1 MSESRSSSVS
11 MSSVNT
17 ASHPPTRP
25 EPQYLLPDGRVPVVV
40 SADAAENIGRY
51 AAAVARYVRTHPD
64 LDIQRIAAY
73 LLDAR
78 PVRRHRALI
87 AATDR
92 DQLLA
97 ALDAVAADKAHPD
110 VVRGTASSHR
120 IAYVYPG
127 QGSQRPGMGAVDYR
141 HSSTYRAAVDE
152 CHAESLAL
160 FGTSPLDYVLG
171 RGDAAETDDV
181 RIVQPALFM
190 HMLGLTAMWDAAGV
204 RPAMTVGHSQ
214 GEIAAAVRSGIATL
228 REALIVVTERARAVD
243 EIAPRGY
250 TMAVIGVD
258 LDEAERLLARNSGW
272 MELSVVNSA
281 HILCVSGER
290 GAVLGLIAV
299 LEAEGKF
306 AKEIRVAYPAHTS
319 IVSKFSDTL
328 KTAFDEHGMAEFFAS
343 PQIPCIGA
351 TLGEAIEPT
360 MRVRDYWFWN
370 LRNRVRFDRAVT
382 AAADDGTD
390 VFIEI
395 AEHPTLVL
403 ALSETLAQHAG
414 TTILGTR
421 RRECTDHGLFT
432 RNVLAVAAADAG
444 FDWSNWAVPGRVKG
458 LPLEGFPN
466 SVMRR
471 THLWARHDAGA
482 GDRINRPGWAAPR
495 TDHDVRVLETVWQRP
510 ASRKLVAPQRI
521 AVLAP
526 EGADRELAAAI
537 CETAPQHGAVA
548 WQLPVGGAD
557 IGPMD
562 AALLLLPAGTGDVEA
577 DVAGLLADSGWR
589 GGLAEL
595 PATIWVVTTGAETVS
610 DDDLPDA
617 AQAANVAGLRCLAIE
632 NAGVRLAQLDLP
644 AGGSADDVLSA
655 VHIAGESAVAIRDGA
670 VFVKRL
676 APVENPVAEAPDLSH
691 VVITGGTG
699 QIGLVM
705 AERFARD
712 GARRIT
718 LLSRSGG
725 GEPAQRT
732 AARVA
737 NRFGVDVEIRR
748 CDLTD
753 TTSVAAAAA
762 DLLPVSLLVHAA
774 LDYVDRPL
782 AEITGDDV
790 HRALDAKVLGLRRLL
805 DELGTVGRVLICS
818 SLAATLGG
826 RGQALYAASNRLLE
840 VEAARLRADG
850 VDATAIGWG
859 LWAVQGPLDRAGLER
874 VTATGVVPMAPSA
887 ALEAG
892 LGVHGCDVQVM
903 AASWPDL
910 RGLLAMTGTASL
922 LDDVPDTV
930 FTAVDDAA
938 VADAAVDDLGEAMV
952 VVAEAEP
959 AAESAAVPDVAQVA
973 TVPVGSGDLTA
984 DLTVELAVAMG
995 LGTADIDPAAPL
1007 VALGMDS
1014 LQALDF
1020 RKRVQSSL
1028 SCDLPVEA
1036 ILGGAS
1042 LNEVVDLMQVAS

>member
-1 MSESRSSSVS
+1 MSESTSPS
-11 MSSVNT
+11 
-17 ASHPPTRP
+17 RP
-25 EPQYLLPDGRVPVVV
+25 QPSCPQPSDPQSAHAQYRLPDGRVPVVI
-40 SADAAENIGRY
+40 SADAAEHLGRY
-51 AAAVARYVRTHPD
+51 AAAVARYVRAHPD
-64 LDIQRIAAY
+64 LDIHAIAAY

-87 AATDR
+87 ATPNR
-92 DQLLA
+92 CHLLA
-97 ALDAVAADKAHPD
+97 ALDAIVADTAHPD

-127 QGSQRPGMGAVDYR
+127 QGSQRPGMGAVDYQ
-141 HSSTYRAAVDE
+141 HSGAYRAAVDE

-160 FGTSPLDYVLG
+160 FGASPIDYVLG

-181 RIVQPALFM
+181 RVVQPALFM

-214 GEIAAAVRSGIATL
+214 GEIAAAVRSGVATL

-243 EIAPRGY
+243 EISPRGY

-290 GAVLGLIAV
+290 GVVLGLVEA
-299 LEAEGKF
+299 LEAAGKF

-319 IVSKFSDTL
+319 IVSKFDEVLAS
-328 KTAFDEHGMAEFFAS
+328 AFDGYGVGEFFA
-343 PQIPCIGA
+343 PPRIPCIGA
-351 TLGEAIEPT
+351 TLGEAIDTT
-360 MRVRDYWFWN
+360 MPVRDYWFWN

-382 AAADDGTD
+382 AAADDGAD

-414 TTILGTR
+414 ATILGTR
-421 RRECTDHGLFT
+421 RRECADHGRFT
-432 RNVLAVAAADAG
+432 RNLLAVAASDAT
-444 FDWSNWAVPGRVKG
+444 FDWASWAVPGRPRN

-471 THLWARHDAGA
+471 TRLWARHDAGA
-482 GDRINRPGWAAPR
+482 DDRINRPGWAAPR
-495 TDHDVRVLETVWQRP
+495 LDHDVRVLTTEWQRP
-510 ASRKLVAPQRI
+510 ARRNLVAPQQI
-521 AVLAP
+521 AVLTPA
-526 EGADRELAAAI
+526 GADLELAAAI
-537 CETAPQHGAVA
+537 CATAPQHGAVA
-548 WQLPVGGAD
+548 WQVPDGGAD
-557 IGPMD
+557 IGPLD
-562 AALLLLPAGTGDVEA
+562 AALLLLPEGMGDVEA
-577 DVAGLLADSGWR
+577 DVSRVLAHSGWR
-589 GGLAEL
+589 GGLTDL
-595 PATIWVVTTGAETVS
+595 PSTFWVVTTGAETVS
-610 DDDLPDA
+610 AGDVPDA
-617 AQAANVAGLRCLAIE
+617 AQAANVAGLRCLATE
-632 NAGVRLAQLDLP
+632 NAGVRFAQLDLP
-644 AGGSADDVLSA
+644 ASGGSADDVLSA
-655 VHIAGESAVAIRDGA
+655 VHIAGEAAVAVRDGA
-670 VFVKRL
+670 VHVKRL
-676 APVENPVAEAPDLSH
+676 VPVEASADGQPDLRH

-699 QIGLVM
+699 QVGLVM

-712 GARRIT
+712 GARRVT

-725 GEPAQRT
+725 GELAQRT

-737 NRFGVDVEIRR
+737 NRFGVDVEVRR

-753 TTSVAAAAA
+753 EASVAAATVG
-762 DLLPVSLLVHAA
+762 LEPVSMLVHAA
-774 LDYVDRPL
+774 LEYVDRPL
-782 AEITGDDV
+782 DEITDGDV
-790 HRALDAKVLGLRRLL
+790 RRALDAKVGGLGRVL
-805 DELGTVGRVLICS
+805 DALGHVGRVLICS

-826 RGQALYAASNRLLE
+826 RDQALYAASNRLLE
-840 VEAARLRADG
+840 VEAARLRGEG
-850 VDATAIGWG
+850 VDATAVGWG
-859 LWAVQGPLDRAGLER
+859 LWAVQGPLDATGLAR
-874 VTATGVVPMAPSA
+874 VAATGVVPMAPSA
-887 ALEAG
+887 ALDAG
-892 LGVHGCDVQVM
+892 LGIHGFDAQVM

-910 RGLLAMTGTASL
+910 RGLLTMTGTATL

-930 FTAVDDAA
+930 VHAPVVDDI
-938 VADAAVDDLGEAMV
+938 DEEMVDEEMT
-952 VVAEAEP
+952 VVAEAVP
-959 AAESAAVPDVAQVA
+959 AAEPVAVEAASA
-973 TVPVGSGDLTA
+973 TGDLAA
-984 DLTVELAVAMG
+984 DLTTELAVAMG
-995 LGTADIDPAAPL
+995 LGADDIDPAAPL

-1042 LNEVVDLMQVAS
+1042 LNEVVDMMQVAS